1 MAKLLNVETDAIYIY
16 PLGGISKFNMPLN
29 INVYKEFLILIMG
42 PVFQN
47 IAFMILIIIFND
59 YDLILKLHLGILIFN
74 LLPIYPLDGG
84 KVLNI
89 IFTCFFQY
97 KLSYKIG
104 IFISYLV
111 TIVILFSNK
120 YLSINMLLTYVFL
133 IVIIRREDCKINI
146 KYNKFLVER
155 YLNNY
160 KFKKS
165 KVVNNDNNFYRLKSN
180 IVKDGGRY
188 YSEKAY
194 LYKKYHIF

>member
-29 INVYKEFLILIMG
+29 INIYKEFLILIMG

-59 YDLILKLHLGILIFN
+59 YDLILKLHLG
-74 LLPIYPLDGG
+74 LL
-84 KVLNI
+84 

-188 YSEKAY
+188 YSEKEY
-194 LYKKYHIF
+194 LDKKYHIF